1 MTDTNKSFCIKP
13 WAHTFV
19 HPTGDFSLCC
29 YSKEKPQYNI
39 NSHSIAQYW
48 SSDFLQQV
56 RDQMLSGILP
66 DACVKCAEVEA
77 QGSLSLRE
85 KSNADYKI
93 IDKFRD
99 QILKHYQLPKS
110 MPVDIEWVVSN
121 LCNLKCMMCAGK
133 HSSSLLTENKILG
146 IENLEQHEFRVA
158 DHTLAQMKSWLQTK
172 PKLLTFHGG
181 ETMMVPEVK
190 QLLKWGIENHLLENT
205 EVRMITNATKFDS
218 DWFNLLSQ
226 LNKLV
231 LMISVESVGHVN
243 EYIRYG
249 SSWDQVDQAVG
260 YMQQLPNAD
269 VMVHSTLQNLNI
281 LHVASLIEWTQSR
294 DILWN
299 FDILENPSYLQ
310 LTNLPAE
317 LLMLA
322 KQRLEPHKNFK
333 NMFRSVQTIIDV
345 IDSASNLNS
354 VSWNQFVDYIDLKDQ
369 YRKNSIFK
377 VIPEIEQH
385 WYKI

>member
-1 MTDTNKSFCIKP
+1 MTDAAKSFCIKP
-13 WAHTFV
+13 WAHTFIQ
-19 HPTGDFSLCC
+19 PTGDFSLCC
-29 YSKEKPQYNI
+29 YSKEQPQYNI
-39 NSHSIAQYW
+39 NFHSIEQYW
-48 SSDFLQQV
+48 SGEFLQQV
-56 RDQMLSGILP
+56 RGQMLSGVLP
-66 DACVKCAEVEA
+66 ASCAKCAEVEA
-77 QGSLSLRE
+77 QGSVSLRE

-99 QILKHYQLPKS
+99 QILKHYQLPKP

-121 LCNLKCMMCAGK
+121 LCNLKCMMCAGT

-146 IENLEQHEFRVA
+146 IENLQQREFRVA
-158 DHTLAQMKSWLQTK
+158 DHTLDQMKSWLQTQ

-190 QLLKWGIENHLLENT
+190 QLLQWGVENHLLENT

-218 DWFNLLSQ
+218 EWFDLLSQ

-231 LMISVESVGHVN
+231 LMVSVEAVGDVN

-249 SSWDQVDQAVG
+249 SNWSEIDQAVG
-260 YMQQLPNAD
+260 HMQQLANAD

-294 DILWN
+294 NILWN
-299 FDILENPSYLQ
+299 FDILENPTHLQ
-310 LTNLPAE
+310 LINLPSE
-317 LLMLA
+317 LLSLA

-333 NMFRSVQTIIDV
+333 NIFRSVQTIIDV
-345 IDSASNLNS
+345 IDSAVPLNPEN
-354 VSWNQFVDYIDLKDQ
+354 WNQFINYIDLKDQ
-369 YRKNSIFK
+369 HRKNSIFK
-377 VIPEIEQH
+377 VIPEIEQYWH
-385 WYKI
+385 KI